1 MKKKMVLLLSFLSVF
16 MLVACK
22 NSSELVKTDYFEIDE
37 ATKKGKEY
45 MQEISK
51 EGENSIGSYSLQRVA
66 ENSNNV
72 ILNYKVSKLRGIDV
86 DVDEFDIKVIDG
98 EEGYKVKDVN
108 AKNLIQVY
116 LDGENLRIKQEDTG
130 SSDLL
135 IRKKDLPSDVYPKKD
150 YIILNKI
157 SIEVGDY
164 DKLAIDLKGK
174 RVGIVNKSNKGYLIS
189 LAEVENAS
197 QTIGSNDSTGGTDNN
212 GSSVDP
218 STLEE
223 IMEKPIASNLVP
235 YDLIEAKS
243 IEKVSFSADGSFFI
257 VQINNGNSS
266 SLKIYKNPSGE
277 LLDMDLDKIFSP
289 EKYTLNINT
298 INDEGLF
305 VKVSAIGNDK
315 EEEGLYKLD
324 LKAMKILN
332 VD

>member
-1 MKKKMVLLLSFLSVF
+1 M
-16 MLVACK
+16 
-22 NSSELVKTDYFEIDE
+22 
-37 ATKKGKEY
+37 
-45 MQEISK
+45 
-51 EGENSIGSYSLQRVA
+51 
-66 ENSNNV
+66 
-72 ILNYKVSKLRGIDV
+72 
-86 DVDEFDIKVIDG
+86 
-98 EEGYKVKDVN
+98 
-108 AKNLIQVY
+108 
-116 LDGENLRIKQEDTG
+116 
-130 SSDLL
+130 
-135 IRKKDLPSDVYPKKD
+135 
-150 YIILNKI
+150 
-157 SIEVGDY
+157 
-164 DKLAIDLKGK
+164 
-174 RVGIVNKSNKGYLIS
+174 
-189 LAEVENAS
+189 ENAS